1 VDNYQ
6 NVRTAVI
13 RWAQGHYRAIQD
25 SGTELSD
32 AGVDLARSVGV
43 LESTHI
49 RVVLVDQV
57 PIMEDPVI
65 SCLAKSVGMLNG
77 TIMGMTFGHSI
88 YIARGFESTRL
99 YSHEFRHV
107 YQYETFGSLEAFM
120 EEYLHQVLTFGYS
133 KAPLELDAKEFEI
146 E

>member
-1 VDNYQ
+1 
-6 NVRTAVI
+6 
-13 RWAQGHYRAIQD
+13 
-25 SGTELSD
+25 
-32 AGVDLARSVGV
+32 V
-43 LESTHI
+43 LEPTHI

-57 PIMEDPVI
+57 PIMDDPVI
-65 SCLAKSVGMLNG
+65 RSLATSVGMMNG
-77 TIMGMTFGHSI
+77 TTIGMTFGHSI
-88 YIARGFESTRL
+88 YIVRGFESTRL

-133 KAPLELDAKEFEI
+133 RAPLELDAKEFEI

>member
-1 VDNYQ
+1 MDNYQ

-13 RWAQGHYRAIQD
+13 RWAQGHYRTIQD

-43 LESTHI
+43 LEPTQI
-49 RVVLVDQV
+49 RVMLVDQV
-57 PIMEDPVI
+57 PIMDDSVI
-65 SCLAKSVGMLNG
+65 RSLAKSVGMMNG
-77 TIMGMTFGHSI
+77 TTTGMTFGHSI

-120 EEYLHQVLTFGYS
+120 DEYLHQVLTFGYTR
-133 KAPLELDAKEFEI
+133 APLELDAKEFEV